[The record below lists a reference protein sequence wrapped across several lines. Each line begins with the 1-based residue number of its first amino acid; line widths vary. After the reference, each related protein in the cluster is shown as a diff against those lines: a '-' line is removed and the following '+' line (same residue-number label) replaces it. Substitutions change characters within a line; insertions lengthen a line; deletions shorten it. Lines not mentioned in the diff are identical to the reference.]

1 LEVLRNWDG
10 LVEIPAAEAVARI
23 ERLADSGAVRLDRIA
38 RASET
43 EPPRVRERLRR
54 LLVALGRPDM
64 TNIVRPARSESVRR
78 DMALAG

>member
-1 LEVLRNWDG
+1 M
-10 LVEIPAAEAVARI
+10 ARI
-23 ERLADSGAVRLDRIA
+23 ERLASDGTFRLDRVA

-54 LLVALGRPDM
+54 LLVALGRPEM
-64 TNIVRPARSESVRR
+64 TELVRPARSESVQR